1 MSLTLLRRP
10 PRIMG
15 LTARNHRHTSLHG
28 KVEATPEKAGKSKPA
43 PGRATSEDI
52 NAPPESSSDDSTS
65 KDEDDVDSDDSMLE
79 IRESRRKPLMDSEP
93 SKSTSST
100 HTNGEDNGLP
110 PSSIPNS
117 TFFVK
122 HSGSPRSQKRSR
134 EDLEAEENDKIDAW
148 SSQPKRPKKMYTH
161 SSQNNSVSNV
171 HLSRSRDES
180 KKITKKTAS
189 PKVKRDERQFR
200 APDTSWNTSP
210 GIIQFFQV

>member
-15 LTARNHRHTSLHG
+15 LTARNHRHISLHG
-28 KVEATPEKAGKSKPA
+28 KGEPAPEEAGKRKPA
-43 PGRATSEDI
+43 PDRATSEDI
-52 NAPPESSSDDSTS
+52 NAPPESSTDECTS
-65 KDEDDVDSDDSMLE
+65 KDEDDINSDDSMLE
-79 IRESRRKPLMDSEP
+79 IRASRRKPLMDSA
-93 SKSTSST
+93 SLKSTSSI

-122 HSGSPRSQKRSR
+122 HSGSQRSQKRSR

-148 SSQPKRPKKMYTH
+148 SSQPKRPKRMYTH
-161 SSQNNSVSNV
+161 SSQNNSVVNV
-171 HLSRSRDES
+171 HLSKSTDES
-180 KKITKKTAS
+180 KKITKKIAS

-200 APDTSWNTSP
+200 APDASWNTSP
-210 GIIQFFQV
+210 GRIQLIHL